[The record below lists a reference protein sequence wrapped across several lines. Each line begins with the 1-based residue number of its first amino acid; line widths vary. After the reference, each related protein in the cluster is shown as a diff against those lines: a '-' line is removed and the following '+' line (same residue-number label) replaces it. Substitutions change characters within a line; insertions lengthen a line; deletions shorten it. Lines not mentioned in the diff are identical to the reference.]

1 MAYHEGIFAC
11 TARVSLRDP
20 HECTCVRL
28 CVVISLCVH
37 FAHVLSWYTHT
48 ITHGITHGITSR
60 YTYGHALALFIFFA
74 DHAFFLLCY
83 PEMSVCSLHPQ
94 QHALGITD
102 MTDTVTLT
110 FSSQEANELLSA
122 ASNMIQQLDN
132 SIEDG
137 EYTSLSWLHLAEQ
150 RRARLYD
157 VTRSLSQYLLLLSKK

>member
-1 MAYHEGIFAC
+1 
-11 TARVSLRDP
+11 
-20 HECTCVRL
+20 
-28 CVVISLCVH
+28 
-37 FAHVLSWYTHT
+37 
-48 ITHGITHGITSR
+48 
-60 YTYGHALALFIFFA
+60 
-74 DHAFFLLCY
+74 
-83 PEMSVCSLHPQ
+83 
-94 QHALGITD
+94 